1 MNIPTTQHVVIG
13 KRWSPAATRAW
24 HLFSTW
30 CAATGHDSLPCDL
43 STIDTF
49 LSQVPCSPSTGVY
62 RLSTICRAHKD
73 TGYPLLTTA
82 TDRDVTAS
90 EEEVDAEL
98 AHCAQATAWPAG
110 FHARRD
116 AWLIVL
122 CRHLGWSRRRALDL
136 KAAQVDFSGDTATIA
151 GESIAATDDPATC
164 RRCAVTRWLRII
176 GEADRWGRNSAKGIL
191 HRRIAGHDC
200 HHELPASAGDVAFL
214 SPAIDQWGWVADWQP
229 MSPHHVSRVLA
240 VRRRNAALD
249 LPVTVDTDP
258 ADEVPATPRPM
269 QDWSTDSVL
278 DLLEE
283 RTEQSDVVLRRIQA
297 ILDDDTAR
305 FGQTA

>member
-1 MNIPTTQHVVIG
+1 MDDLVIG
-13 KRWSPAATRAW
+13 TSWSPAATRAW
-24 HLFSTW
+24 HLFTTW
-30 CAATGHDSLPCDL
+30 CAATGHDPLPCDL

-49 LSQVPCSPSTGVY
+49 LSQVRCSPSTGAY

-73 TGYPLLTTA
+73 ADYPLLTSA
-82 TDRDVTAS
+82 TDRDVATS
-90 EEEVDAEL
+90 EVEVDAEL

-122 CRHLGWSRRRALDL
+122 CRHLGWSRRRALAVTAD
-136 KAAQVDFSGDTATIA
+136 KIDFSGDNAMID
-151 GESIAATDDPATC
+151 GEAVDATDDPATC

-176 GEADRWGRNSAKGIL
+176 GEADRWGRNSAKGVL
-191 HRRIAGHDC
+191 HHRIDDHDC
-200 HHELPASAGDVAFL
+200 HHELPPSARDVAFL

-240 VRRRNAALD
+240 VRRRNAALA
-249 LPVTVDTDP
+249 L
-258 ADEVPATPRPM
+258 PATVATDAADVAPAVPRPM

-283 RTEQSDVVLRRIQA
+283 RTQQSDVVLRRIQA

-305 FGQTA
+305 FQHTA